1 MDAPRFAQVGDS
13 RRECFESGASAARSR
28 KLEPMRSEDR
38 SKPSEPPSGGER
50 SAPTFSAAVSH
61 ITRPLGAFGRRQLQA
76 REAGLAIALVA
87 TALALTLASP
97 FFLTVGNM
105 LTVGKNASEIGI
117 LALGMTIVL
126 VTANVDLSVGAIY
139 AAGGITASIVLV
151 ATGSPFLAIAAA
163 IFVGAG
169 IGSVNGALTGFLGLN
184 SFMVTLATLNI
195 VRGLALWATGG
206 GTVTLSGHDLSEG
219 QLAPIEFLAD
229 RVVGGINME
238 FIFFLT
244 LVVVLGWMLRA
255 TKLGFNLYAVGGNPY
270 AARNVGISVPLIV
283 LAAFAISGALAA
295 FTGVLALSFVGTMNP
310 LTGAG
315 LEFDVFAASVI
326 GGSSLSGGRGSM
338 VGTMLG
344 ALFLSVAR
352 NGFILLGISAF
363 AQTIAIGA
371 IIIIAIGIDRWFTL
385 RQAR

>member
-1 MDAPRFAQVGDS
+1 M
-13 RRECFESGASAARSR
+13 
-28 KLEPMRSEDR
+28 
-38 SKPSEPPSGGER
+38 
-50 SAPTFSAAVSH
+50 
-61 ITRPLGAFGRRQLQA
+61 QA

-244 LVVVLGWMLRA
+244 LVVVLGWMLR
-255 TKLGFNLYAVGGNPY
+255 TTRLGFNLYAVGGNPY